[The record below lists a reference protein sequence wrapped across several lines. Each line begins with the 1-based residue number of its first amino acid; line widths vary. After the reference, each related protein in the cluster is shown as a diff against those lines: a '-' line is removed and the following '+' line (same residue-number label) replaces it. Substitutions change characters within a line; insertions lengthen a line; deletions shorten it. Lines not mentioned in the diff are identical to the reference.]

1 MKTTHIEGRPF
12 VCEECGKNY
21 KDLGTLKRHKE
32 SHSGIRFQYCTVLY
46 CIGANLIKLLMAIIY
61 GVL

>member
-1 MKTTHIEGRPF
+1 LKHHIKTTHIEGRPF

-32 SHSGIRFQYCTVLY
+32 SHSGIRYRSLY
-46 CIGANLIKLLMAIIY
+46 HL
-61 GVL
+61 